1 MGEARGH
8 RACRRASINWSK
20 GKDAWARSVA
30 APASQCVAYLVSIDF
45 QIACARRVLAVFF
58 LAALLIAAGGSAE
71 AQDESSSQ
79 RSLINE
85 FRIGLLAHH
94 VEPAGTEKGGQDVS
108 VEMLFRRHAFSY
120 GSRLADIVL
129 RPRVHVG
136 ASINVNGDTSQLYSG
151 LTWDI
156 PLTERVSLELT
167 FGGSLHDGP
176 HNGDGSAFGC
186 ALNFRE
192 SASIGFA
199 LTQRWRLY
207 GTVAHMS
214 NAGLCERNSG
224 LTSAGVRLGYVFD

>member
-1 MGEARGH
+1 MCG
-8 RACRRASINWSK
+8 
-20 GKDAWARSVA
+20 V
-30 APASQCVAYLVSIDF
+30 LVSIDL
-45 QIACARRVLAVFF
+45 QISGARRVLAVFF
-58 LAALLIAAGGSAE
+58 LATLLVAAGASAQ
-71 AQDESSSQ
+71 AQGESSQ
-79 RSLINE
+79 QSLINE

-94 VEPAGTEKGGQDVS
+94 IEPAGTEKGGQDVS
-108 VEMLFRRHAFSY
+108 AEILFRRHAFSF
-120 GSRLADIVL
+120 GSRFADIVL
-129 RPRVHVG
+129 RPRAHVG

-156 PLTERVSLELT
+156 PLTERVSLEVT
-167 FGGSLHDGP
+167 FGGSLHDGQ
-176 HNGDGSAFGC
+176 HNGQGSAFGC
-186 ALNFRE
+186 VWNFRE

>member
-1 MGEARGH
+1 VLA
-8 RACRRASINWSK
+8 AIFLATLL
-20 GKDAWARSVA
+20 VA
-30 APASQCVAYLVSIDF
+30 AGAP
-45 QIACARRVLAVFF
+45 
-58 LAALLIAAGGSAE
+58 AE
-71 AQDESSSQ
+71 AQDEY
-79 RSLINE
+79 SLINE
-85 FRIGLLAHH
+85 FRIGLFAHH
-94 VEPAGTEKGGQDVS
+94 VEPAGTEKGGLDVS
-108 VEMLFRRHAFSY
+108 AELLFRRHAFSY

-156 PLTERVSLELT
+156 PLTERVSLEVT
-167 FGGSLHDGP
+167 FGGSLHDGQ
-176 HNGDGSAFGC
+176 HTGEGSAFGC

-214 NAGLCERNSG
+214 NAGFCERNSG
-224 LTSAGVRLGYVFD
+224 LTSAGLRLGYVFD